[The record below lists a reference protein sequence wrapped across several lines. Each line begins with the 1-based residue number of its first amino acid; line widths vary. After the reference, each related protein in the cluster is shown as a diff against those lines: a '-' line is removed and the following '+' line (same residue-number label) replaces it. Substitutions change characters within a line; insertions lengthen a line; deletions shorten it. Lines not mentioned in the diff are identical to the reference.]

1 MTNCEVRFD
10 ICQTVFRQSKTVRTM
25 RNFLFVALLAVVT
38 TASYSQRTWDT
49 IPVLP
54 DVYKQR
60 TELFKKEPVVTG
72 KIVFLGNS
80 ITQGGNWK
88 KLLGDSTVINRGVG
102 GDITYSMLLRLDD
115 VIQRGPSKVFLLI
128 GINDISKG
136 IPEEVIME
144 NIFMIVS
151 KLRSAKAEVVV
162 QSVLPVNPSV
172 KDFPEKYAK
181 QEQII
186 VLNTQLK
193 KYADRLKYTFV
204 DLYTEFLDKE
214 NRLDVKYTHDGLHL
228 NAAGYSK
235 WVAILKAH
243 KYL

>member
-1 MTNCEVRFD
+1 MFIRVSSF
-10 ICQTVFRQSKTVRTM
+10 VFCHMLIPMKQLLIAC
-25 RNFLFVALLAVVT
+25 FALVSTLGF
-38 TASYSQRTWDT
+38 SQRTWDT
-49 IPVLP
+49 IPNLP
-54 DVYKQR
+54 ELYKQR

-88 KLLGDSTVINRGVG
+88 KLLGDSTVINRGIG
-102 GDITYSMLLRLDD
+102 GDITFSMLLRLDD
-115 VIQRGPSKVFLLI
+115 VIQRKPSKIFLLI

-144 NIFMIVS
+144 NIFTIVA
-151 KLRSAKAEVVV
+151 KLRSSKAEVFV

-172 KDFPEKYAK
+172 KDFPKKYDK
-181 QEQII
+181 QEQVT

-193 KYADRLKYTFV
+193 KYAERLRYTFV
-204 DLYTEFLDKE
+204 DLYPKFLDKE
-214 NRLDVKYTHDGLHL
+214 NRLDVKYTNDGLHL

-235 WVAILKAH
+235 WVAILKEL